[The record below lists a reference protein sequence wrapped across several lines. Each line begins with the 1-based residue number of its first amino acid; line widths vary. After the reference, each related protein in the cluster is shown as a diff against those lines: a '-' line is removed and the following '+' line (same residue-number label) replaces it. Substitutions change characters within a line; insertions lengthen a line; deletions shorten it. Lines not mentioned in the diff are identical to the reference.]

1 MLLNCLD
8 PVLLAVEA
16 AASVEP
22 PVEDNLSPLI
32 LVAVLLALVVIY
44 LASRIAGEIAVR
56 LSFPPVLGEL
66 LGGVLVGGSGLGL
79 LVFPEGPVSP
89 ETLPSLAHSSAL
101 MQLLQV
107 TAGLDEGS
115 LGSVFASQVEILD
128 VLAEIGVVILL
139 FEIGLESDLG
149 ELLRV
154 GPQAAAVAVIGVA
167 VPFAAGTLGLLYLF
181 HVPTIPAI
189 FAGAA
194 LTATSIGI
202 TARVLAELQKLTS
215 PEGQVII
222 GAAVLDDVLGIIIL
236 AVVAGL
242 AKTGEVDVANAGL
255 IILSAVVFLVGS
267 IVLGRLLSPYFVAL
281 LNHLRT
287 RGNPLLPALVLAFL
301 LAYVGQVI
309 HLEAILGAFAAG
321 LILGETDKRQ
331 ALEEQIKPVSD
342 LLVPI
347 FFVCVGA
354 KTNLA
359 VLNPAI
365 PANREGLIIAVF
377 LVSVAIFG
385 KLAAGLGAF
394 GKPGIS
400 RYAVGVGMI
409 PRGEVGLVFAG
420 VGVAS
425 GVLSEALDVSIIVLV
440 IATTFIAPL
449 WLRGVLVGGDNTS
462 PSLLELQAEA
472 TEPNRKDAASA
483 PELAPPDS
491 GRVGIPEG

>member
-1 MLLNCLD
+1 
-8 PVLLAVEA
+8 VLLAVEA
-16 AASVEP
+16 DA
-22 PVEDNLSPLI
+22 PVEAPGGDNLSPLI

-44 LASRIAGEIAVR
+44 LASRVGGEMAVR

-79 LVFPEGPVSP
+79 LVFPEGPLSAEALP
-89 ETLPSLAHSSAL
+89 TLAQSSAL
-101 MQLLQV
+101 MQILQA
-107 TAGLDEGS
+107 TAGLDKGS
-115 LGSVFASQVEILD
+115 LVQVFSSQSQIIDILS
-128 VLAEIGVVILL
+128 EMGVVILL

-181 HVPTIPAI
+181 HVPVIPAI

-215 PEGQVII
+215 LEGQVII

-236 AVVAGL
+236 AVVASL
-242 AKTGEVDVANAGL
+242 AKTGEVDVADVGL
-255 IILSAVVFLVGS
+255 IVVSAVVFLVGS
-267 IVLGRLLSPYFVAL
+267 IVLGRLLSPSFVAL
-281 LNHLRT
+281 LNNLKA

-331 ALEEQIKPVSD
+331 ELEEQIKPVSD

-359 VLNPAI
+359 VLNPTL

-377 LVSVAIFG
+377 LVSVAIVG

-394 GKPGIS
+394 GKPGIN
-400 RYAVGVGMI
+400 RYAIGVGMI

-420 VGVAS
+420 VGAAS
-425 GVLSEALDVSIIVLV
+425 GVLSEALDVSIIVMV

-449 WLRGVLVGGDNTS
+449 WLRGVLIEEVDS
-462 PSLLELQAEA
+462 PPSLLDLQAEA
-472 TEPNRKDAASA
+472 SEQDRVETPSA
-483 PELAPPDS
+483 RSDS
-491 GRVGIPEG
+491 EQVGIPES